1 MLRREGRNS
10 LVCEF
15 FARHT
20 DRISDGEDTRVKYTD
35 DIAGVCFIN
44 NMTVTRHHLLRLGKT
59 HFLSSLHM
67 EDFHSGVE
75 FAGADAHECDTVTV
89 CFVHVCLDFKDKR
102 REILF
107 DRIDHAAVCRT
118 RKRRHRHREEVLQ
131 ESLHTKVGERRSEEY
146 RGELSLADKLLVKLC
161 TCAVEQ
167 LDLIHKLFFL
177 VLIDHI
183 EKMRIVDID
192 FFLDTFLCS
201 LHCIGEGKDFL
212 FVTVV
217 NTAEFLS
224 GTDRPVDRAGC
235 NAELFFDLVEQ
246 LEGIVRIAVH
256 LVDEGKDRDVA
267 HDTDFKQLSGL
278 CLDTLRCI
286 DNHDGGIGC
295 HQGTVRILREVL
307 VSRGI
312 QNVDA
317 VAVVIEL
324 QNGRGNGNT
333 TLFLDLHPVGYGMA
347 RSRFSFYGTGEID
360 RSSVQQEFLSQC
372 GFTGIRVGNDG
383 KGTPSFNF
391 FCIIRH
397 SFISFGI

>member
-1 MLRREGRNS
+1 
-10 LVCEF
+10 
-15 FARHT
+15 
-20 DRISDGEDTRVKYTD
+20 
-35 DIAGVCFIN
+35 
-44 NMTVTRHHLLRLGKT
+44 MTHH
-59 HFLSSLHM
+59 
-67 EDFHSGVE
+67 
-75 FAGADAHECDTVTV
+75 
-89 CFVHVCLDFKDKR
+89 
-102 REILF
+102 
-107 DRIDHAAVCRT
+107 
-118 RKRRHRHREEVLQ
+118 
-131 ESLHTKVGERRSEEY
+131 
-146 RGELSLADKLLVKLC
+146 
-161 TCAVEQ
+161 
-167 LDLIHKLFFL
+167 
-177 VLIDHI
+177 
-183 EKMRIVDID
+183 
-192 FFLDTFLCS
+192 
-201 LHCIGEGKDFL
+201 
-212 FVTVV
+212 
-217 NTAEFLS
+217 
-224 GTDRPVDRAGC
+224 
-235 NAELFFDLVEQ
+235 
-246 LEGIVRIAVH
+246 
-256 LVDEGKDRDVA
+256 
-267 HDTDFKQLSGL
+267 TDFKQLSGL

-347 RSRFSFYGTGEID
+347 RSRFSFYRTGEID

>member
-1 MLRREGRNS
+1 
-10 LVCEF
+10 
-15 FARHT
+15 
-20 DRISDGEDTRVKYTD
+20 
-35 DIAGVCFIN
+35 
-44 NMTVTRHHLLRLGKT
+44 MTVTRHHLLRLGKT

-146 RGELSLADKLLVKLC
+146 RGKLSLADKLLVKLC

-167 LDLIHKLFFL
+167 LDLIHELFFL

-224 GTDRPVDRAGC
+224 RTDRPVDRAGC